1 MKLLVIR
8 MSTLATIVVLGLI
21 AIAQA
26 QRSVED
32 PSSGALAAETSQSV
46 THDQAAVHTPLRGAG
61 AAGQPDLRAG
71 LTTNPL
77 RAQGESAPADATG
90 SSGGIEQQRY
100 ARFASSDSFVDPT
113 QPVVDTTQAVVD
125 TTQAVVDTAQPV
137 VDPTQPVVDP
147 TQPVDPTQLD
157 TQTARD
163 PFPRASTAASVPALG
178 ASREAGPLAQ
188 AAQTPTDRPFGGL
201 RLDEGE
207 SGSTAYP
214 QLPPLVETAESDPL
228 SARPSATPAQPA
240 QSPTAPSSLA
250 PLASDRSQGT
260 TGPVGAPADTR
271 EPARLELDPG
281 QRVSSLPHVSRT
293 LGHGT
298 ALPGAR
304 PDLDAAGLSLQGTG
318 TPGGA
323 QLEGPQAPQL
333 TIQKLAPDEIQVGR
347 EATFRV
353 KVINSGSIA
362 AQGVQVCD
370 EVPRGTRLAGT
381 NPEASRDAQGNVV
394 WDLGTLKPGE
404 EATVEMRVMP
414 EEEGEIGS
422 VATVRFHAD
431 ASARCI
437 ATKPELAI
445 RTSAPSQVLIGEE
458 AMLSITVSNPGSGV
472 AYGVVLEEHVP
483 PGFRHEAGDML
494 ENALGDL
501 QPNES
506 RQLDLTLVAEKPGV
520 FTNLLNARAEANLQ
534 VEDQVAIEVIAP
546 RLDVAMAG
554 PKHRYLERQAT
565 YEISVCNPGTA
576 PARNVELVAH
586 LPKGMDF
593 VTANNEGQYEAAT
606 RTVHWFLE
614 ELPVEEPG
622 SVRLT
627 TMPVE
632 MGEQTLRYT
641 CTGESG
647 LAVEG
652 EQPVVVEGIAAIL
665 FQVVDVEDPIELG
678 GETVYEIRVVNQGS
692 KAATHVQL
700 KATVPPGMQTV
711 AAEGPVTYRIAGNL
725 VIFDPLPR
733 LAPKADTTYRV
744 RVQGLQPG
752 DLRLSVQLQTAEM
765 DTPVTKEEST
775 RVYSDR

>member
-8 MSTLATIVVLGLI
+8 MSALATIVVLGLI

-32 PSSGALAAETSQSV
+32 PAPGAATSEASPSAPSEQGV
-46 THDQAAVHTPLRGAG
+46 LETPLRGAG
-61 AAGQPDLRAG
+61 VAGQPDFGSVPSA
-71 LTTNPL
+71 NPL
-77 RAQGESAPADATG
+77 RAESESVRTGATR
-90 SSGGIEQQRY
+90 SPGGIEQKY
-100 ARFASSDSFVDPT
+100 AQVALADSP
-113 QPVVDTTQAVVD
+113 
-125 TTQAVVDTAQPV
+125 
-137 VDPTQPVVDP
+137 VDP
-147 TQPVDPTQLD
+147 TQPVDPAQLEAQA
-157 TQTARD
+157 TRD
-163 PFPRASTAASVPALG
+163 PFPRASAVASDPTVG
-178 ASREAGPLAQ
+178 ANSEAGQLAQ
-188 AAQTPTDRPFGGL
+188 GADAPADRSSSDL
-201 RLDEGE
+201 RLDGGAT
-207 SGSTAYP
+207 GSPGYP
-214 QLPPLVETAESDPL
+214 QMAPLVETAESDPL
-228 SARPSATPAQPA
+228 SARRPMALSAQPA
-240 QSPTAPSSLA
+240 QSPAAPSSLA
-250 PLASDRSQGT
+250 PLAGDRYPIT
-260 TGPVGAPADTR
+260 TGPAGAPADTR

-281 QRVSSLPHVSRT
+281 ERVSSLPYSSLPAT
-293 LGHGT
+293 DGT

-304 PDLDAAGLSLQGTG
+304 PGPDAAGLSFQGTG
-318 TPGGA
+318 TPGSE
-323 QLEGPQAPQL
+323 QLEGPQTPQL
-333 TIQKLAPDEIQVGR
+333 TIEKFAPEEVQVGR

-353 KVINSGSIA
+353 KVTNSGQIT
-362 AQGVQVCD
+362 AQGVQVYD
-370 EVPRGTRLAGT
+370 EVPRGARLAGT
-381 NPEASRDAQGNVV
+381 SPQASRDAQGKVV
-394 WDLGTLKPGE
+394 WDLGALKPGE
-404 EATVEMRVMP
+404 EASVEMQVMP

-422 VATVRFHAD
+422 VATVRFNAD

-437 ATKPELAI
+437 ATKPELTV

-458 AMLSITVSNPGSGV
+458 ATLSITISNPGSGV
-472 AYGVVLEEHVP
+472 AYAVILEEHVP
-483 PGFRHEAGDML
+483 PGFRHAAGDML

-506 RQLDLTLVAEKPGV
+506 RQLELTLVAEKPGV
-520 FTNLLNARAEANLQ
+520 FTNLLSARAEANLK
-534 VEDQVAIEVIAP
+534 VEDQFQIEVIAP
-546 RLDVAMAG
+546 QLDVALAG

-565 YEISVCNPGTA
+565 YEISVSNPGTA

-586 LPKGMDF
+586 LPAGLDY
-593 VTANNEGQYEAAT
+593 VTANNQGQYEAAT

-641 CTGESG
+641 CTGEPG
-647 LAVEG
+647 LSIEG

-678 GETVYEIRVVNQGS
+678 GETMYEVRVVNQGS

-700 KATVPPGMQTV
+700 VATVPPGMQAV
-711 AAEGPVTYRIAGNL
+711 AAEGPVSYRIDGNR

-775 RVYSDR
+775 RVYADQ